1 MQREVAT
8 ATAVAVA
15 ATAAA
20 GTAAVVS
27 VRRVVQG
34 GGGGGRQL
42 RTYCSWPGSPPLLSC
57 LSGIRSASNREPPRR
72 SPRRGDAG
80 GPVGRCCSRGEF
92 RIASRC
98 GTAMARR
105 RGRPPASVRKAV
117 LSARRSILSFF
128 LFFLFLAACP
138 PKESPRL
145 TWALGEGPLRSLD
158 WRGGIQ
164 CAFGFA
170 TRARH
175 WRRSFPELPTTHPGR

>member
-1 MQREVAT
+1 MQREAAT

-80 GPVGRCCSRGEF
+80 GPVGRCCSRGGF
-92 RIASRC
+92 HIASRC

-117 LSARRSILSFF
+117 LSAAFG
-128 LFFLFLAACP
+128 AA
-138 PKESPRL
+138 
-145 TWALGEGPLRSLD
+145 PLREAWILRILPSTELFTAAVSAV
-158 WRGGIQ
+158 RAVFRHRYRSRRTLIQ
-164 CAFGFA
+164 NPLF
-170 TRARH
+170 TLHR
-175 WRRSFPELPTTHPGR
+175 